1 MMYFLSSLFMKIMG
15 WKMNLHGLNPKEFNR
30 AVMLAVPHTS
40 NWDLPIARAAFFL
53 MGVPVRY
60 TVKKEW
66 MKFPAVLLAGPL
78 GGIAIDRSPR
88 KEGEERLSMTEA
100 MIDLFE
106 KHRELVVL
114 VTPEGTRSYNDKWK
128 TGFYY
133 VALGAK
139 VPIALGYL
147 DYAKKEAGVGMVFT
161 PSGNKEE
168 DMQRIMDFYRDKTGK
183 FPENFSTDK
192 TFDKKLK

>member
-1 MMYFLSSLFMKIMG
+1 MKLMG
-15 WKMNLHGLNPKEFNR
+15 WKMNLHGLNPKNFNR

-40 NWDLPIARAAFFL
+40 NWDLPIARAAFYL
-53 MGVPVRY
+53 MGIPVRF

-66 MKFPAVLLAGPL
+66 MKFPFNLIGKPL
-78 GGIAIDRSPR
+78 GGIAIDRSPKKAGDQR
-88 KEGEERLSMTEA
+88 RSMTEA
-100 MIDLFE
+100 MIDLFAE
-106 KHRELVVL
+106 NKELVVL

-147 DYAKKEAGVGMVFT
+147 DYAKKEAGVGLVFEPT
-161 PSGNKEE
+161 GNIEA
-168 DMQRIMDFYRDKTGK
+168 DMQKIMDFYRNIKGK
-183 FPENFSTDK
+183 FPEKFSTDK
-192 TFDKKLK
+192 TFDKKAQ